1 MKKIEVQMLLY
12 TLAKKKIIEI
22 EGNILNAFGIILF
35 YRVVWWFDGQNIN
48 VDPRRPFDAIP
59 LINIYYVEYVYLY
72 IYIVHVCNYII
83 FR

>member
-1 MKKIEVQMLLY
+1 MKKIEVKMLLY

-35 YRVVWWFDGQNIN
+35 YKVVWWFDGQNIN
-48 VDPRRPFDAIP
+48 VDPRRPFNPIP
-59 LINIYYVEYVYLY
+59 LINIYYVEYVYSY
-72 IYIVHVCNYII
+72 IYIVHVCNCII